1 MCKQVITFDTS
12 VLLLGGLKIILVLFF
27 CTIAEET
34 VSKFC
39 WGLGMLGCV
48 WQFGR
53 GTDLFWGHLSGT
65 GRGDKLK
72 IIVFS
77 SP

>member
-1 MCKQVITFDTS
+1 MMCKQVITFDTS
-12 VLLLGGLKIILVLFF
+12 MLPQGELKIILSLFF

-39 WGLGMLGCV
+39 LGFGNVRLCLAV
-48 WQFGR
+48 W
-53 GTDLFWGHLSGT
+53 TDLFWGHLLGA
-65 GRGDKLK
+65 GRGDKLE

>member
-12 VLLLGGLKIILVLFF
+12 MLPQGGLKIILSLFF
-27 CTIAEET
+27 LYYYQGNCLQ
-34 VSKFC
+34 VL
-39 WGLGMLGCV
+39 LGFENVRLCLAV
-48 WQFGR
+48 W
-53 GTDLFWGHLSGT
+53 TDLFWGHLLGA
-65 GRGDKLK
+65 GRGDKLE